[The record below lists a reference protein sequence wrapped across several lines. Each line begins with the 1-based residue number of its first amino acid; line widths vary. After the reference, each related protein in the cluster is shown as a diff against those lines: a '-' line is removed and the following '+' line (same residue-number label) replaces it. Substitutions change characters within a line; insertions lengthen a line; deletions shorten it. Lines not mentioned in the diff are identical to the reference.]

1 MTISPTR
8 ARTLAHTVRG
18 TAGGAVGGRDRQRSP
33 VLIRVKDG
41 LWRVADA
48 HGAILGHIERQADAR
63 GDRFLAR
70 RITTAARTIELGAFW
85 RIDEATDCFR
95 S

>member
-1 MTISPTR
+1 MTVSPTSAR
-8 ARTLAHTVRG
+8 ARARSRTLA
-18 TAGGAVGGRDRQRSP
+18 GRSGSRSP
-33 VLIRVKDG
+33 VLILVKDG

-70 RITTAARTIELGAFW
+70 RVTVATRTMELGSFW

>member
-8 ARTLAHTVRG
+8 ARRVAHTA
-18 TAGGAVGGRDRQRSP
+18 TATAAARDRPRSP